1 MEASASDLIPDVTP
15 SNCEVGTGGGM
26 RSLAVHS
33 QWVLSA
39 SADGDPKPL
48 FCFSSGRRTRV
59 RPPAGALP
67 SRWPAA
73 TKMSSDGQLGHQ
85 NLSLGLGAQQHGDK
99 EDGQPDY
106 RGDEDWA
113 RKGDVVG
120 GCV

>member
-1 MEASASDLIPDVTP
+1 MTGESTSAKPVYPVIADADTSWRQGIISRERLI
-15 SNCEVGTGGGM
+15 G
-26 RSLAVHS
+26 A
-33 QWVLSA
+33 
-39 SADGDPKPL
+39 
-48 FCFSSGRRTRV
+48 RV
-59 RPPAGALP
+59 I
-67 SRWPAA
+67 AA